1 MRISLLRRG
10 SATLVALLGLTVT
23 LTLAA
28 CGKDGGGLTDPPEVP
43 GDPIPSDPEPTPSG
57 PEPVGDR
64 IWAVDLDNNLLLFG
78 AADPTVLSS
87 KRRISGLPILKR
99 VLGIAFRPAYGRL
112 YAVASDSRLYTL
124 DTLTAEATPVS
135 GGSCSPRIV
144 DFFDIHFAMA
154 LEPSGDRLRLI
165 AAESGINW
173 SIDLD
178 DGTATTGEKA
188 HYADGTEYAG
198 ETPRLMGLV
207 FAPAPSAA
215 SVRLGSARLDPFEN
229 CTDLMYAIDAD
240 RAEMIG
246 SCDPD
251 SGSYEPLGKLPEEA
265 YARCGE
271 LMAGPGLGTMGDS
284 NGDGQVP
291 PPGGLWVL
299 AMRGTAY
306 LNSLGTVNED
316 GSITWHG
323 EVPSESPIQSAVFA
337 EGGLY
342 GPRPNFTKAAL
353 RMAGL
358 RHEPRAGTAQGPQG
372 SGTRRECPRG

>member
-1 MRISLLRRG
+1 MRNTSIRRRCRG
-10 SATLVALLGLTVT
+10 TTVAVLALLAALGG
-23 LTLAA
+23 A
-28 CGKDGGGLTDPPEVP
+28 CGKDGGGLTEPGPLDP
-43 GDPIPSDPEPTPSG
+43 GPSDPSPPDPTPAG
-57 PEPVGDR
+57 PAPVGAR

-78 AADPTVLSS
+78 AEDPTVLSV
-87 KRRISGLPILKR
+87 KRRISGVPILKR
-99 VLGIAFRPAYGRL
+99 IIGIGFRPSDGRL
-112 YAVASDSRLYTL
+112 YGIGSDSRVYTI
-124 DTLTAEATPVS
+124 DTLSAKATAVNEQRF
-135 GGSCSPRIV
+135 SPAIV

-154 LEPSGDRLRLI
+154 LEPNGNRFRLV

-173 SIDLD
+173 SVSLD
-178 DGTATTGEKA
+178 DGSATTGEKT
-188 HYADGTEYAG
+188 HYAEGTAYAG
-198 ETPRLMGLV
+198 QTPRLMGIA
-207 FAPAPSAA
+207 FAPAPPPALQAA
-215 SVRLGSARLDPFEN
+215 FPPFPDN
-229 CTDLMYAIDAD
+229 CEDLMYAIDAD

-265 YARCGE
+265 FARCGE
-271 LMAGPGLGTMGDS
+271 VMFGPGGLGP
-284 NGDGQVP
+284 NGEPVP

-342 GPRPNFTKAAL
+342 GPRPMDLRAER
-353 RMAGL
+353 RMASA
-358 RHEPRAGTAQGPQG
+358 RAAQPG
-372 SGTRRECPRG
+372 STVRAPESDPGRQCPGA